1 MLPTPVSQGFPSGS
15 DGKESTFNVGD
26 LGLTPGL
33 GRCPGEMNSY
43 PLQHFGLENSI
54 DCIVPGVTK
63 SFDMTE
69 PLPHRVI

>member
-33 GRCPGEMNSY
+33 GRSSGEGNDY
-43 PLQHFGLENSI
+43 PLQFW
-54 DCIVPGVTK
+54 PGESHRLYSPWGHK
-63 SFDMTE
+63 EMDMTE
-69 PLPHRVI
+69 